1 MNDFQNYKMASDL
14 LDRAEYEIRTNI
26 ERDPF
31 RIFNVFEVLS
41 VQYKEVIMCR
51 MLKDLLDPKGKHGKG
66 NKFLKLFFKVIN
78 ESSGE
83 IVSDEDL
90 DKSYKS
96 NEIVVDCEHEI
107 DDNRRIDIL
116 IRVGARYIPIEVKIY
131 AGEQQNQVQDYLNYC
146 NKMQKQDGSNDKTVL
161 LYLTLDGHNPS
172 AYSVGC
178 KISNESAVPCSEY
191 IEQDCS
197 NEDSIQHEELKE
209 KTKSKDSTKFIDQDK
224 TIIPISFKDEIC
236 RFLEQCI
243 KEADNE
249 SLFSNLKQY
258 LYAIETISGKA
269 STPVKEALVA
279 KLDSKAAFKA
289 VKALDE
295 ALVARKTKF
304 LNSLFEQLE
313 SNLRKFIV
321 EHQPKNLIEIDLDSK
336 DGASSINTSN
346 RSYIT
351 EDNILSPYK
360 GKTLMENKTS
370 VADYYSCSGKVF
382 PSIIFLIGKVK
393 FEQKIFDLA
402 VAFEIEDRPYVG
414 IMLISKKN
422 DGKYYRCNV
431 SHDYHELGEKLKEK
445 LSKIAYLKS
454 FNQENWMLD
463 WRYVSAYGEKYIEK
477 TNDVPIFSNCNDAYF
492 EILESVDKKT
502 LFFENSMRTL
512 MFYLDSCTRKS

>member
-1 MNDFQNYKMASDL
+1 MMNELQNGKIASDL

-51 MLKDLLDPKGKHGKG
+51 MLKELLDPNGKHGKG

-107 DDNRRIDIL
+107 DDNRKIDIL
-116 IRVGARYIPIEVKIY
+116 IRVGARYIPIEVKIR

-146 NKMQKQDGSNDKTVL
+146 NKMQKQEGSNDKTVL

-178 KISNESAVPCSEY
+178 KISNESARPCSEY

-209 KTKSKDSTKFIDQDK
+209 KTKSKGSTKFRDQDK

-249 SLFSNLKQY
+249 SLISNLKQY

-269 STPVKEALVA
+269 STPVIETLSK
-279 KLDSKAAFKA
+279 KLKNKADFKA
-289 VKALDE
+289 VDALNDALAVSKTNFLQELFDLIEKKLKA
-295 ALVARKTKF
+295 KF
-304 LNSLFEQLE
+304 FSNLSKVGQNDQKPNSL
-313 SNLRKFIV
+313 
-321 EHQPKNLIEIDLDSK
+321 
-336 DGASSINTSN
+336 
-346 RSYIT
+346 
-351 EDNILSPYK
+351 PYK
-360 GKTLMENKTS
+360 LLTPYNDDSVLGHGTLVN
-370 VADYYSCSGKVF
+370 YYYQAKVY
-382 PSIIFLIGKVK
+382 PSIIILFGKVNSNGT
-393 FEQKIFDLA
+393 EYYLGIT
-402 VAFEIEDRPYVG
+402 FEIDWKSYVG
-414 IMLISKKN
+414 IIATTKQSDGKFYNCNTCKNDTNLVEELISKLEATNKFT
-422 DGKYYRCNV
+422 
-431 SHDYHELGEKLKEK
+431 SHQR
-445 LSKIAYLKS
+445 STWWI
-454 FNQENWMLD
+454 D
-463 WRYVSAYGEKYIEK
+463 WEYVSANNLFSDKTCTPDFKALNDEYYDLLDHEDKRQKFADKVVERFEKY
-477 TNDVPIFSNCNDAYF
+477 FDALNIVLHNY
-492 EILESVDKKT
+492 
-502 LFFENSMRTL
+502 
-512 MFYLDSCTRKS
+512 

>member
-1 MNDFQNYKMASDL
+1 MMNELQNGKIASDL

-41 VQYKEVIMCR
+41 VQYKEVIVCS
-51 MLKDLLDPKGKHGKG
+51 MLKELLDPNGKHGKG

-178 KISNESAVPCSEY
+178 KISNESAGPCSEY

-197 NEDSIQHEELKE
+197 NEDSIQHEELKD
-209 KTKSKDSTKFIDQDK
+209 KTKSKDSTKFRDQDK

-249 SLFSNLKQY
+249 SLISNLKQY

-269 STPVKEALVA
+269 STPVIETLSK
-279 KLDSKAAFKA
+279 KLKNKADFKA
-289 VKALDE
+289 VDALNDALAVSKTNFLQELFDLIEKKLKA
-295 ALVARKTKF
+295 KF
-304 LNSLFEQLE
+304 FSNLSKVGQNDQKPNSL
-313 SNLRKFIV
+313 
-321 EHQPKNLIEIDLDSK
+321 
-336 DGASSINTSN
+336 
-346 RSYIT
+346 
-351 EDNILSPYK
+351 PYK
-360 GKTLMENKTS
+360 LLTPYNDDSVLGHGTLVN
-370 VADYYSCSGKVF
+370 YYYQAKVY
-382 PSIIFLIGKVK
+382 PSIIILFGKVNSNGT
-393 FEQKIFDLA
+393 EYYLGIT
-402 VAFEIEDRPYVG
+402 FEIDWKSYVG
-414 IMLISKKN
+414 IIATTKQSDGKFYNCNTCKNDTNLVEELISKLEATNKFT
-422 DGKYYRCNV
+422 
-431 SHDYHELGEKLKEK
+431 SHQR
-445 LSKIAYLKS
+445 STWWI
-454 FNQENWMLD
+454 D
-463 WRYVSAYGEKYIEK
+463 WEYVSANNLFSDKTCTPDFKALNDEYYDLLDHEDKRQKFADKVVERFEKY
-477 TNDVPIFSNCNDAYF
+477 FDALNIVLHNY
-492 EILESVDKKT
+492 
-502 LFFENSMRTL
+502 
-512 MFYLDSCTRKS
+512 

>member
-1 MNDFQNYKMASDL
+1 MMNELQNGKIASDL

-31 RIFNVFEVLS
+31 RSFNVFEVLS

-51 MLKDLLDPKGKHGKG
+51 MLKELLDPNGKHGNG

-116 IRVGARYIPIEVKIY
+116 IMVGARYIPIEVKIY

-146 NKMQKQDGSNDKTVL
+146 NKMQKQDGSNDKIVL

-178 KISNESAVPCSEY
+178 KISNESAGPCSEY

-209 KTKSKDSTKFIDQDK
+209 KTKSKDSTKFRDQDK
-224 TIIPISFKDEIC
+224 TIIQISFKDEIC

-258 LYAIETISGKA
+258 LYVIETISGKA
-269 STPVKEALVA
+269 STPVIETLSK
-279 KLDSKAAFKA
+279 KLKNKADFKA
-289 VKALDE
+289 VDALNDALAVSKTNFLQELFDLIEKKLKA
-295 ALVARKTKF
+295 KF
-304 LNSLFEQLE
+304 FSNLSKVGQNDQKPNSL
-313 SNLRKFIV
+313 
-321 EHQPKNLIEIDLDSK
+321 
-336 DGASSINTSN
+336 
-346 RSYIT
+346 
-351 EDNILSPYK
+351 PYK
-360 GKTLMENKTS
+360 LLTPYNDDSVLGHRTLVNY
-370 VADYYSCSGKVF
+370 YYSQAKVY
-382 PSIIFLIGKVK
+382 PSIIILFGKVNSNGT
-393 FEQKIFDLA
+393 EYYLGIT
-402 VAFEIEDRPYVG
+402 FEIDWKSYVG
-414 IMLISKKN
+414 IIATTKQSDGKFYNCNTCKNDTNLVEELISKLEATNKFT
-422 DGKYYRCNV
+422 
-431 SHDYHELGEKLKEK
+431 SHQR
-445 LSKIAYLKS
+445 STWWI
-454 FNQENWMLD
+454 D
-463 WRYVSAYGEKYIEK
+463 WEYVSANNLFSDKTCTPDFKALNDEYYDLLDHEDKRQKFADKVVERFEKY
-477 TNDVPIFSNCNDAYF
+477 FDALNIVLHNY
-492 EILESVDKKT
+492 
-502 LFFENSMRTL
+502 
-512 MFYLDSCTRKS
+512 

>member
-1 MNDFQNYKMASDL
+1 MMNELQNGKIATDL

-131 AGEQQNQVQDYLNYC
+131 AGEQQNQVHDYLNYC

-178 KISNESAVPCSEY
+178 KISNESAGPCSEY

-243 KEADNE
+243 KKADNE

-269 STPVKEALVA
+269 STPVIETLSK
-279 KLDSKAAFKA
+279 KLKNKADFKA
-289 VKALDE
+289 VDALND
-295 ALVARKTKF
+295 ALAVSKTNF
-304 LNSLFEQLE
+304 LQDLFELIE
-313 SNLRKFIV
+313 KKLKAKFFSNLSKV
-321 EHQPKNLIEIDLDSK
+321 GQNDQKPKSL
-336 DGASSINTSN
+336 
-346 RSYIT
+346 
-351 EDNILSPYK
+351 PYK
-360 GKTLMENKTS
+360 LLTPYNDDSVLGHGTL
-370 VADYYSCSGKVF
+370 VDYYYSQAKVY
-382 PSIIFLIGKVK
+382 PSIIILFGKVNSK
-393 FEQKIFDLA
+393 GTEYYLGIT
-402 VAFEIEDRPYVG
+402 FEIDWKSYVG
-414 IMLISKKN
+414 IIATTKQSDGKFYNCNTCKNDTNLVEELISKLEATNKFT
-422 DGKYYRCNV
+422 
-431 SHDYHELGEKLKEK
+431 SHQR
-445 LSKIAYLKS
+445 STWWI
-454 FNQENWMLD
+454 D
-463 WRYVSAYGEKYIEK
+463 WEYVSANNLFSDKTCTPDFKALNDEYYDLLDHEDKRQKFADKVVERFEKYFDALNI
-477 TNDVPIFSNCNDAYF
+477 VLHNC
-492 EILESVDKKT
+492 
-502 LFFENSMRTL
+502 
-512 MFYLDSCTRKS
+512 

>member
-1 MNDFQNYKMASDL
+1 MMNELQNGKIASDL

-51 MLKDLLDPKGKHGKG
+51 MLKELLDPNGKHGKG

-107 DDNRRIDIL
+107 DDNRKIDIL
-116 IRVGARYIPIEVKIY
+116 IRVGARYIPIEVKIR
-131 AGEQQNQVQDYLNYC
+131 AGEQQSQVQDYLNYC
-146 NKMQKQDGSNDKTVL
+146 NKMQKQEGSNDKTVL

-178 KISNESAVPCSEY
+178 KISNESARPCSEY

-209 KTKSKDSTKFIDQDK
+209 KTKSKDSTKFRDQDK

-249 SLFSNLKQY
+249 SLISNLKQY

-269 STPVKEALVA
+269 STPVIETLSK
-279 KLDSKAAFKA
+279 KLKNKADFKA
-289 VKALDE
+289 VDALNDALAVSKTNFLQELFDLIEKKLKA
-295 ALVARKTKF
+295 KF
-304 LNSLFEQLE
+304 FSNLSKVGQNDQKPNSL
-313 SNLRKFIV
+313 
-321 EHQPKNLIEIDLDSK
+321 
-336 DGASSINTSN
+336 
-346 RSYIT
+346 
-351 EDNILSPYK
+351 PYK
-360 GKTLMENKTS
+360 LLTPYNDDSVLGHGTLVN
-370 VADYYSCSGKVF
+370 YYYQAKVY
-382 PSIIFLIGKVK
+382 PSIIILFGKVNSNGT
-393 FEQKIFDLA
+393 EYYLGIT
-402 VAFEIEDRPYVG
+402 FEIDWKSYVG
-414 IMLISKKN
+414 IIATTKQSDGKFYNCNTCKNDTNLVEELISKLEATNKFT
-422 DGKYYRCNV
+422 
-431 SHDYHELGEKLKEK
+431 SHQR
-445 LSKIAYLKS
+445 STWWI
-454 FNQENWMLD
+454 D
-463 WRYVSAYGEKYIEK
+463 WEYVSANNLFSDKTCTPDFKALNDEYYDLLDHEDKRQKFADKVVERFEKY
-477 TNDVPIFSNCNDAYF
+477 FDALNIVLHNY
-492 EILESVDKKT
+492 
-502 LFFENSMRTL
+502 
-512 MFYLDSCTRKS
+512 

>member
-1 MNDFQNYKMASDL
+1 MMNELQNGKIASDL

-51 MLKDLLDPKGKHGKG
+51 MLKELLDPNGKHGKG

-107 DDNRRIDIL
+107 DDNRKIDIL
-116 IRVGARYIPIEVKIY
+116 IRVGARYIPIEVKIR

-146 NKMQKQDGSNDKTVL
+146 NKMQKQEGSNDQTVL

-178 KISNESAVPCSEY
+178 KISNESARPCSEY

-209 KTKSKDSTKFIDQDK
+209 KTKSKDSTKFRDQDK

-249 SLFSNLKQY
+249 SLISNLKQY

-269 STPVKEALVA
+269 STPVIETLSK
-279 KLDSKAAFKA
+279 KLKNKADFKA
-289 VKALDE
+289 VDALNDALAVSKTNFLQELFDLIEKKLKA
-295 ALVARKTKF
+295 KF
-304 LNSLFEQLE
+304 FSNLSKVGQNDQKPNSL
-313 SNLRKFIV
+313 
-321 EHQPKNLIEIDLDSK
+321 
-336 DGASSINTSN
+336 
-346 RSYIT
+346 
-351 EDNILSPYK
+351 PYK
-360 GKTLMENKTS
+360 LLTPYNDDSVLGHGTLVN
-370 VADYYSCSGKVF
+370 YYYQAKVY
-382 PSIIFLIGKVK
+382 PSIIILFGKVNSNGT
-393 FEQKIFDLA
+393 EYYLGIT
-402 VAFEIEDRPYVG
+402 FEIDWKSYVG
-414 IMLISKKN
+414 IIATTKQSDGKFYNCNTCKNDTNLVEELISKLEATNKFT
-422 DGKYYRCNV
+422 
-431 SHDYHELGEKLKEK
+431 SHQR
-445 LSKIAYLKS
+445 STWWI
-454 FNQENWMLD
+454 D
-463 WRYVSAYGEKYIEK
+463 WEYVSANNLFSDKTCTPDFKALNDEYYDLLDHEDKRQKFADKVVERFEKY
-477 TNDVPIFSNCNDAYF
+477 FDALNIVLHNY
-492 EILESVDKKT
+492 
-502 LFFENSMRTL
+502 
-512 MFYLDSCTRKS
+512 

>member
-1 MNDFQNYKMASDL
+1 MNELQNGKIASDL

-51 MLKDLLDPKGKHGKG
+51 MLKELLDPNGKHGKG

-107 DDNRRIDIL
+107 DDNRKIDIL
-116 IRVGARYIPIEVKIY
+116 IRVGARYIPIEVKIR
-131 AGEQQNQVQDYLNYC
+131 AGEQQSQVQDYLNYC
-146 NKMQKQDGSNDKTVL
+146 NKMQKQEGSNDKTVL

-178 KISNESAVPCSEY
+178 KISNESARPCSEY

-209 KTKSKDSTKFIDQDK
+209 KTKSKDSTKFRDQDK

-249 SLFSNLKQY
+249 SLISNLKQY

-269 STPVKEALVA
+269 STPVIETLSK
-279 KLDSKAAFKA
+279 KLKNKADFKA
-289 VKALDE
+289 VDALNDALAVSKTNFLQELFDLIEKKLKA
-295 ALVARKTKF
+295 KF
-304 LNSLFEQLE
+304 FSNLSKVGQNDQKPNSL
-313 SNLRKFIV
+313 
-321 EHQPKNLIEIDLDSK
+321 
-336 DGASSINTSN
+336 
-346 RSYIT
+346 
-351 EDNILSPYK
+351 PYK
-360 GKTLMENKTS
+360 LLTPYNDDSVLGHGTLVN
-370 VADYYSCSGKVF
+370 YYYQAKVY
-382 PSIIFLIGKVK
+382 PSIIILFGKVNSNGT
-393 FEQKIFDLA
+393 EYYLGIT
-402 VAFEIEDRPYVG
+402 FEIDWKSYVG
-414 IMLISKKN
+414 IIATTKQSDGKFYNCNTCKNDTNLVEELISKLEATNKFT
-422 DGKYYRCNV
+422 
-431 SHDYHELGEKLKEK
+431 SHQR
-445 LSKIAYLKS
+445 STWWI
-454 FNQENWMLD
+454 D
-463 WRYVSAYGEKYIEK
+463 WEYVSANNLFSDKTCTPDFKALNDEYYDLLDHEDKRQKFADKVVERFEKY
-477 TNDVPIFSNCNDAYF
+477 FDALNIVLHNY
-492 EILESVDKKT
+492 
-502 LFFENSMRTL
+502 
-512 MFYLDSCTRKS
+512 

>member
-1 MNDFQNYKMASDL
+1 MMNELQNGKIATDL

-131 AGEQQNQVQDYLNYC
+131 AGEQQNQVHDYLNYC

-178 KISNESAVPCSEY
+178 KISNESAGPCSEY

-224 TIIPISFKDEIC
+224 TIIPISFKEEIC

-249 SLFSNLKQY
+249 SLFLNLKQY

-269 STPVKEALVA
+269 STPVIETLSN
-279 KLDSKAAFKA
+279 KLKNKADFKA
-289 VKALDE
+289 VDALNDALAVSKTNFLQDLFDLIEKKLKA
-295 ALVARKTKF
+295 KF
-304 LNSLFEQLE
+304 F
-313 SNLRKFIV
+313 SNLSKV
-321 EHQPKNLIEIDLDSK
+321 GQNDQKPKSL
-336 DGASSINTSN
+336 
-346 RSYIT
+346 
-351 EDNILSPYK
+351 PYK
-360 GKTLMENKTS
+360 LLTPYNDDSVLGHGTLVNY
-370 VADYYSCSGKVF
+370 YYSQAKVY
-382 PSIIFLIGKVK
+382 PSIIILFGKVNSK
-393 FEQKIFDLA
+393 GTEYYLGIT
-402 VAFEIEDRPYVG
+402 FEIDWKSYVG
-414 IMLISKKN
+414 IIATTKQSDGKFYSCNTCKNDTNLVEELISKLEATNKFT
-422 DGKYYRCNV
+422 
-431 SHDYHELGEKLKEK
+431 SHQR
-445 LSKIAYLKS
+445 STWWI
-454 FNQENWMLD
+454 D
-463 WRYVSAYGEKYIEK
+463 WEYVSANNLFSDKTCTPDFKALNDEYYDLLDHEDKRQKFADKVVERFEKYFDALNI
-477 TNDVPIFSNCNDAYF
+477 VLHNC
-492 EILESVDKKT
+492 
-502 LFFENSMRTL
+502 
-512 MFYLDSCTRKS
+512 

>member
-1 MNDFQNYKMASDL
+1 MMNELQNGKIASDL

-51 MLKDLLDPKGKHGKG
+51 MLKEFLDPNGKHGKG

-90 DKSYKS
+90 DNSYKS

-146 NKMQKQDGSNDKTVL
+146 NKMQKQEGSNDKTVL

-178 KISNESAVPCSEY
+178 KISNESAGPCSEY

-209 KTKSKDSTKFIDQDK
+209 KTKSKDSTKFRDQDK

-258 LYAIETISGKA
+258 LYVIETISGKA
-269 STPVKEALVA
+269 STPVIETLSK
-279 KLDSKAAFKA
+279 KLKNKADFKA
-289 VKALDE
+289 VDALNDALAVSKTNFLQELFDLIEKKLKA
-295 ALVARKTKF
+295 KF
-304 LNSLFEQLE
+304 FSNLSKVGQNDQKPNSL
-313 SNLRKFIV
+313 
-321 EHQPKNLIEIDLDSK
+321 
-336 DGASSINTSN
+336 
-346 RSYIT
+346 
-351 EDNILSPYK
+351 PYK
-360 GKTLMENKTS
+360 LLTPYNDDSVLGHGTLVNY
-370 VADYYSCSGKVF
+370 YYSQAKVY
-382 PSIIFLIGKVK
+382 PSIIILFGKVNSNGT
-393 FEQKIFDLA
+393 EYYLGIT
-402 VAFEIEDRPYVG
+402 FEIDWKSYVG
-414 IMLISKKN
+414 IIATTKQSDGKFYNCNTCKNDTNLVEELISKLEATNKFT
-422 DGKYYRCNV
+422 
-431 SHDYHELGEKLKEK
+431 SHQR
-445 LSKIAYLKS
+445 STWWI
-454 FNQENWMLD
+454 D
-463 WRYVSAYGEKYIEK
+463 WEYVSANNLFSDKNCTLDFKALNDEYYDLLDHEDKRQKFADKVVERFEKY
-477 TNDVPIFSNCNDAYF
+477 FDALNIVLHNY
-492 EILESVDKKT
+492 
-502 LFFENSMRTL
+502 
-512 MFYLDSCTRKS
+512 

>member
-1 MNDFQNYKMASDL
+1 MMNELQNGKIASDL

-41 VQYKEVIMCR
+41 VQYKEVIVCR
-51 MLKDLLDPKGKHGKG
+51 MLKELLDPNGKHGKG

-178 KISNESAVPCSEY
+178 KISNESAGPCSEY

-197 NEDSIQHEELKE
+197 NEDSIQHEELKD
-209 KTKSKDSTKFIDQDK
+209 KTKSKDSTKFRDQDK

-249 SLFSNLKQY
+249 SLISNLKQY

-269 STPVKEALVA
+269 STPVIETLSK
-279 KLDSKAAFKA
+279 KLKNKADFKA
-289 VKALDE
+289 VDALNDALAVSKTNFLQELFDLIEKKLKA
-295 ALVARKTKF
+295 KF
-304 LNSLFEQLE
+304 FSNLSKVGQNDQKPNSL
-313 SNLRKFIV
+313 
-321 EHQPKNLIEIDLDSK
+321 
-336 DGASSINTSN
+336 
-346 RSYIT
+346 
-351 EDNILSPYK
+351 PYK
-360 GKTLMENKTS
+360 LLTPYNDDSVLGHGTLVN
-370 VADYYSCSGKVF
+370 YYYQAKVY
-382 PSIIFLIGKVK
+382 PSIIILFGKVNSNGT
-393 FEQKIFDLA
+393 EYYLGIT
-402 VAFEIEDRPYVG
+402 FEIDWKSYVG
-414 IMLISKKN
+414 IIATTKQSDGKFYNCNTCKNDTNLVEELISKLEATNKFT
-422 DGKYYRCNV
+422 
-431 SHDYHELGEKLKEK
+431 SHQR
-445 LSKIAYLKS
+445 STWWI
-454 FNQENWMLD
+454 D
-463 WRYVSAYGEKYIEK
+463 WEYVSANNLFSDKTCTPDFKALNDEYYDLLDHEDKRQKFADKVVERFEKY
-477 TNDVPIFSNCNDAYF
+477 FDALNIVLHNY
-492 EILESVDKKT
+492 
-502 LFFENSMRTL
+502 
-512 MFYLDSCTRKS
+512 

>member
-1 MNDFQNYKMASDL
+1 MMNELKNGKIASDL
-14 LDRAEYEIRTNI
+14 LDRAEYEKRTNI

-41 VQYKEVIMCR
+41 VQYTEVIMCR
-51 MLKDLLDPKGKHGKG
+51 MLKELLDPNGKHGKG

-116 IRVGARYIPIEVKIY
+116 IRVGARYIPIEVKIR

-146 NKMQKQDGSNDKTVL
+146 NKMQKQEGSNDKTVL

-178 KISNESAVPCSEY
+178 KISNESARPCSEY

-209 KTKSKDSTKFIDQDK
+209 KTKSKDSTKFRDQDK

-269 STPVKEALVA
+269 STPVIETLSK
-279 KLDSKAAFKA
+279 KLKNKADFKA
-289 VKALDE
+289 VYALKDALD
-295 ALVARKTKF
+295 VSKTNF
-304 LNSLFEQLE
+304 LQELFELIE
-313 SNLRKFIV
+313 KKLKANFFSNLSKV
-321 EHQPKNLIEIDLDSK
+321 GQNDQKPKSL
-336 DGASSINTSN
+336 
-346 RSYIT
+346 
-351 EDNILSPYK
+351 PYK
-360 GKTLMENKTS
+360 LLTPYNDDSVLGHRTLVNY
-370 VADYYSCSGKVF
+370 YYSKAKVY
-382 PSIIFLIGKVK
+382 PSIIILFDKVNFK
-393 FEQKIFDLA
+393 GTEYYLGIT
-402 VAFEIEDRPYVG
+402 FEIECKSYVG
-414 IMLISKKN
+414 IIATTKKSDGKFYYCDDTCKNDTNLVEELISKLEATNKFT
-422 DGKYYRCNV
+422 
-431 SHDYHELGEKLKEK
+431 SHQRNSGY
-445 LSKIAYLKS
+445 I
-454 FNQENWMLD
+454 D
-463 WRYVSAYGEKYIEK
+463 WVYVSANNLVSDEKCTPDFKDKEFNDEYYDLLDHEDKRQKFADKVVEQFEKYFDALNI
-477 TNDVPIFSNCNDAYF
+477 VLHNC
-492 EILESVDKKT
+492 
-502 LFFENSMRTL
+502 
-512 MFYLDSCTRKS
+512 

>member
-1 MNDFQNYKMASDL
+1 MMNELQNGKIASDL

-51 MLKDLLDPKGKHGKG
+51 MLKELLDPNGKHGKG
-66 NKFLKLFFKVIN
+66 NKFLKLFFKVTN

-146 NKMQKQDGSNDKTVL
+146 NKMQKQDGSNDKSVL

-178 KISNESAVPCSEY
+178 KISNESAGPCSEY

-197 NEDSIQHEELKE
+197 NEDSIQHEELKD
-209 KTKSKDSTKFIDQDK
+209 KTKSKDSTKFREQDK

-269 STPVKEALVA
+269 STPVIETLSK
-279 KLDSKAAFKA
+279 KLKNKADFKA
-289 VKALDE
+289 VDALND
-295 ALVARKTKF
+295 ALAVSKTNF
-304 LNSLFEQLE
+304 LQKLFELIE
-313 SNLRKFIV
+313 KKLKAKFFSNLSKV
-321 EHQPKNLIEIDLDSK
+321 GQNDQKPKSL
-336 DGASSINTSN
+336 
-346 RSYIT
+346 
-351 EDNILSPYK
+351 PYK
-360 GKTLMENKTS
+360 LLTPYNDYDSVLGCRTLVN
-370 VADYYSCSGKVF
+370 DYYSQAKVY
-382 PSIIFLIGKVK
+382 PSIIILFGKKVNSK
-393 FEQKIFDLA
+393 GTEYYFGIT
-402 VAFEIEDRPYVG
+402 FEIEWKSYVG
-414 IMLISKKN
+414 IIAITKQSDGKFYYCDTSKNDTNLTNLLEELISKLEATNKFT
-422 DGKYYRCNV
+422 
-431 SHDYHELGEKLKEK
+431 SHHREDTRYGY
-445 LSKIAYLKS
+445 I
-454 FNQENWMLD
+454 D
-463 WRYVSAYGEKYIEK
+463 WEYVSANNLFSDKTCTPDFKALNDEYYDLLDHEEKRQKFADKVVERFEKYFDALNI
-477 TNDVPIFSNCNDAYF
+477 VLHNC
-492 EILESVDKKT
+492 
-502 LFFENSMRTL
+502 
-512 MFYLDSCTRKS
+512 

>member
-1 MNDFQNYKMASDL
+1 MNELQNGKIATDL

-131 AGEQQNQVQDYLNYC
+131 AGEQQNQVHDYLNYC

-178 KISNESAVPCSEY
+178 KISNESAGPCSEY

-243 KEADNE
+243 KKADNE

-269 STPVKEALVA
+269 STPVIETLSK
-279 KLDSKAAFKA
+279 KLKNKADFKA
-289 VKALDE
+289 VDALND
-295 ALVARKTKF
+295 ALAVSKTNF
-304 LNSLFEQLE
+304 LQDLFELIE
-313 SNLRKFIV
+313 KKLKAKFFSNLSKV
-321 EHQPKNLIEIDLDSK
+321 GQNNQKPKSL
-336 DGASSINTSN
+336 
-346 RSYIT
+346 
-351 EDNILSPYK
+351 PYK
-360 GKTLMENKTS
+360 LLTPYNDDSVLGHGTL
-370 VADYYSCSGKVF
+370 VDYYYSQAKVY
-382 PSIIFLIGKVK
+382 PSIIILFGKVNSK
-393 FEQKIFDLA
+393 GTEYYLGIT
-402 VAFEIEDRPYVG
+402 FEIDWKSYVG
-414 IMLISKKN
+414 IIATTKQSDGKFYNCNTCKNDTNLVEELISKLEATNKFT
-422 DGKYYRCNV
+422 
-431 SHDYHELGEKLKEK
+431 SHQR
-445 LSKIAYLKS
+445 STWWI
-454 FNQENWMLD
+454 D
-463 WRYVSAYGEKYIEK
+463 WEYVSANNLFSDKTCTPDFKALNDEYYDLLDHEDKRQKFADKVVERFEKYFDALNI
-477 TNDVPIFSNCNDAYF
+477 VLHNC
-492 EILESVDKKT
+492 
-502 LFFENSMRTL
+502 
-512 MFYLDSCTRKS
+512 

>member
-1 MNDFQNYKMASDL
+1 MNELQNGKIATDL

-51 MLKDLLDPKGKHGKG
+51 MLKDLLDPKGKHGKC

-131 AGEQQNQVQDYLNYC
+131 AGEQQNQVHDYLNYC

-178 KISNESAVPCSEY
+178 KISNESAGPCSEY

-243 KEADNE
+243 KKADNE

-269 STPVKEALVA
+269 STPVIETLSK
-279 KLDSKAAFKA
+279 KLKNKADFKA
-289 VKALDE
+289 VDALKD
-295 ALVARKTKF
+295 ALAVSKTNF
-304 LNSLFEQLE
+304 LQDLFELIE
-313 SNLRKFIV
+313 KKLKAKFFSNLSKV
-321 EHQPKNLIEIDLDSK
+321 GQNDQKPKSL
-336 DGASSINTSN
+336 
-346 RSYIT
+346 
-351 EDNILSPYK
+351 PYK
-360 GKTLMENKTS
+360 LLTPYNDDSVLGHGTLVNY
-370 VADYYSCSGKVF
+370 YYSQAKVY
-382 PSIIFLIGKVK
+382 PSIIILFGKVNSK
-393 FEQKIFDLA
+393 GTEYYLGIT
-402 VAFEIEDRPYVG
+402 FEIDWKSYVG
-414 IMLISKKN
+414 IIATTKQSDGKFYNCNTCKNDTNLVEELISKLEATNKFT
-422 DGKYYRCNV
+422 
-431 SHDYHELGEKLKEK
+431 SHQR
-445 LSKIAYLKS
+445 STWWI
-454 FNQENWMLD
+454 D
-463 WRYVSAYGEKYIEK
+463 WEYVSANNLFSDKTCTPDFKALNDEYYDLLDHEDKRQKFADKVVERFEKYFDALNI
-477 TNDVPIFSNCNDAYF
+477 VLHNC
-492 EILESVDKKT
+492 
-502 LFFENSMRTL
+502 
-512 MFYLDSCTRKS
+512 

>member
-1 MNDFQNYKMASDL
+1 MMNELQNGKIASDL

-51 MLKDLLDPKGKHGKG
+51 MLKELLDPNGKHGKG

-107 DDNRRIDIL
+107 DDNRKIDIL
-116 IRVGARYIPIEVKIY
+116 IRVGARYIPIEVKIR

-146 NKMQKQDGSNDKTVL
+146 NKMQKQEGSNDKTVL

-178 KISNESAVPCSEY
+178 KISNESARPCSEY

-209 KTKSKDSTKFIDQDK
+209 KTKSKDSTKFRDQDK

-249 SLFSNLKQY
+249 SLISNLKQY

-269 STPVKEALVA
+269 STPVIETLSK
-279 KLDSKAAFKA
+279 KLKNKADFKA
-289 VKALDE
+289 VDALNDALAVSKTNFLQELFDLIEKKLKA
-295 ALVARKTKF
+295 KF
-304 LNSLFEQLE
+304 FSNLSKVGQNDQKPNSL
-313 SNLRKFIV
+313 
-321 EHQPKNLIEIDLDSK
+321 
-336 DGASSINTSN
+336 
-346 RSYIT
+346 
-351 EDNILSPYK
+351 PYK
-360 GKTLMENKTS
+360 LLTPYNDDSVLGHGTLVN
-370 VADYYSCSGKVF
+370 YYYQAKVY
-382 PSIIFLIGKVK
+382 PSIIILFGKVNSNGT
-393 FEQKIFDLA
+393 EYYLGIT
-402 VAFEIEDRPYVG
+402 FEIDWKSYVG
-414 IMLISKKN
+414 IIATTKQSDGKFYNCNTCKNDTNLVEELISKLEATNKFT
-422 DGKYYRCNV
+422 
-431 SHDYHELGEKLKEK
+431 SHQR
-445 LSKIAYLKS
+445 STWWI
-454 FNQENWMLD
+454 D
-463 WRYVSAYGEKYIEK
+463 WEYVSANNLFSDKTCTPDFKALNDEYYDLLDHEDKRQKFADKVVERFEKY
-477 TNDVPIFSNCNDAYF
+477 FDALNIVLHNY
-492 EILESVDKKT
+492 
-502 LFFENSMRTL
+502 
-512 MFYLDSCTRKS
+512 

>member
-1 MNDFQNYKMASDL
+1 MMNELQNGKIASDL

-41 VQYKEVIMCR
+41 VQYKEVIVCR
-51 MLKDLLDPKGKHGKG
+51 MLKELLDPNGKHGKG

-178 KISNESAVPCSEY
+178 KISNESAGPCSEY

-197 NEDSIQHEELKE
+197 NEDSVQHEELKD
-209 KTKSKDSTKFIDQDK
+209 KTKSKDSTKFRDQDK

-249 SLFSNLKQY
+249 SLISNLKQY

-269 STPVKEALVA
+269 STPVIETLSK
-279 KLDSKAAFKA
+279 KLKNKADFKA
-289 VKALDE
+289 VDALNDALAVSKTNFLQELFDLIEKKLKA
-295 ALVARKTKF
+295 KF
-304 LNSLFEQLE
+304 FSNLSKVGQNDQKPNSL
-313 SNLRKFIV
+313 
-321 EHQPKNLIEIDLDSK
+321 
-336 DGASSINTSN
+336 
-346 RSYIT
+346 
-351 EDNILSPYK
+351 PYK
-360 GKTLMENKTS
+360 LLTPYNDDSVLGHGTLVN
-370 VADYYSCSGKVF
+370 YYYQAKVY
-382 PSIIFLIGKVK
+382 PSIIILFGKVNSNGT
-393 FEQKIFDLA
+393 EYYLGIT
-402 VAFEIEDRPYVG
+402 FEIDWKSYVG
-414 IMLISKKN
+414 IIATTKQSDGKFYNCNTCKNDTNLVEELISKLEATNKFT
-422 DGKYYRCNV
+422 
-431 SHDYHELGEKLKEK
+431 SHQR
-445 LSKIAYLKS
+445 STWWI
-454 FNQENWMLD
+454 D
-463 WRYVSAYGEKYIEK
+463 WEYVSANNLFSDKTCTPDFKALNDEYYDLLDHEDKRQKFADKVVERFEKY
-477 TNDVPIFSNCNDAYF
+477 FDALNIVLHNY
-492 EILESVDKKT
+492 
-502 LFFENSMRTL
+502 
-512 MFYLDSCTRKS
+512 

>member
-1 MNDFQNYKMASDL
+1 MMNELQNGKIASDL

-51 MLKDLLDPKGKHGKG
+51 MLKEFLDPNGKHGKG

-90 DKSYKS
+90 DNSYKS

-146 NKMQKQDGSNDKTVL
+146 NKMQKQEGSNDKTVL

-178 KISNESAVPCSEY
+178 KISNESARPCSEY

-197 NEDSIQHEELKE
+197 NEDSIQHEELK
-209 KTKSKDSTKFIDQDK
+209 DK

-269 STPVKEALVA
+269 STPVIETLSK
-279 KLDSKAAFKA
+279 KLKNKADFKA
-289 VKALDE
+289 VDALNDALD
-295 ALVARKTKF
+295 VSKTNF
-304 LNSLFEQLE
+304 LQELFELIE
-313 SNLRKFIV
+313 KKLKAKFFSNLSKV
-321 EHQPKNLIEIDLDSK
+321 GQNDQKPKSL
-336 DGASSINTSN
+336 
-346 RSYIT
+346 
-351 EDNILSPYK
+351 PYK
-360 GKTLMENKTS
+360 LLTPYNDDSVLGGKTLVNYY
-370 VADYYSCSGKVF
+370 YYSKAKF
-382 PSIIFLIGKVK
+382 YPSIIILFDKVNFK
-393 FEQKIFDLA
+393 GTEYYLGIT
-402 VAFEIEDRPYVG
+402 FEIDWKSYVG
-414 IMLISKKN
+414 IIATTKQSDGKFYNCNTCKNDTNLVEELISKLEATNKFT
-422 DGKYYRCNV
+422 
-431 SHDYHELGEKLKEK
+431 SHQRDPGY
-445 LSKIAYLKS
+445 I
-454 FNQENWMLD
+454 D
-463 WRYVSAYGEKYIEK
+463 WVYVSANNLVSDEKCTPDFKEFNDEYYDLLDHEDKRQKFADKVVEQFEKYFDALNI
-477 TNDVPIFSNCNDAYF
+477 VLHNC
-492 EILESVDKKT
+492 
-502 LFFENSMRTL
+502 
-512 MFYLDSCTRKS
+512 

>member
-1 MNDFQNYKMASDL
+1 MNELQNGKIASDL

-51 MLKDLLDPKGKHGKG
+51 MLKELLDPNGKHGNG

-116 IRVGARYIPIEVKIY
+116 IMVGARYIPIEVKIY

-146 NKMQKQDGSNDKTVL
+146 NKMQKQDGSNDKIVL

-178 KISNESAVPCSEY
+178 KISNESAGPCSEY

-209 KTKSKDSTKFIDQDK
+209 KTKSKDSTKFRDQDK

-258 LYAIETISGKA
+258 LYVIETISGKA
-269 STPVKEALVA
+269 STPVIETLSK
-279 KLDSKAAFKA
+279 KLKNKADFKA
-289 VKALDE
+289 VDALNDALAVSKTNFLQELFDLIEKKLKA
-295 ALVARKTKF
+295 KF
-304 LNSLFEQLE
+304 FSNLSKVGQNDQKPNSL
-313 SNLRKFIV
+313 
-321 EHQPKNLIEIDLDSK
+321 
-336 DGASSINTSN
+336 
-346 RSYIT
+346 
-351 EDNILSPYK
+351 PYK
-360 GKTLMENKTS
+360 LLTPYNDDSVLGHGTLVNY
-370 VADYYSCSGKVF
+370 YYSQAKVY
-382 PSIIFLIGKVK
+382 PSIIILFGKVNSNGT
-393 FEQKIFDLA
+393 EYYLGIT
-402 VAFEIEDRPYVG
+402 FEIDWKSYVG
-414 IMLISKKN
+414 IIATTKQSDGKFYNCNTCKNDTNLVEELISKLEATNKFT
-422 DGKYYRCNV
+422 
-431 SHDYHELGEKLKEK
+431 SHQR
-445 LSKIAYLKS
+445 STWWI
-454 FNQENWMLD
+454 D
-463 WRYVSAYGEKYIEK
+463 WEYVSANNLFSDKTCTPDFKALNDEYYDLLDHEDKRQKFADKVVERFEKY
-477 TNDVPIFSNCNDAYF
+477 FDALNIVLHNY
-492 EILESVDKKT
+492 
-502 LFFENSMRTL
+502 
-512 MFYLDSCTRKS
+512 

>member
-1 MNDFQNYKMASDL
+1 MMNELQNGKIATDL

-131 AGEQQNQVQDYLNYC
+131 AGEQQNQVHDYLNYC

-178 KISNESAVPCSEY
+178 KISNESAGPCSEY

-243 KEADNE
+243 KKADNE

-269 STPVKEALVA
+269 STPVIETLSK
-279 KLDSKAAFKA
+279 KLKNKADFKA
-289 VKALDE
+289 VDALND
-295 ALVARKTKF
+295 ALAVSKTNF
-304 LNSLFEQLE
+304 LQDLFELIE
-313 SNLRKFIV
+313 KKLKAKFFSNLSKV
-321 EHQPKNLIEIDLDSK
+321 GQNDQKPKSL
-336 DGASSINTSN
+336 
-346 RSYIT
+346 
-351 EDNILSPYK
+351 PYK
-360 GKTLMENKTS
+360 LLTPYNDDSVLGHGTLVNY
-370 VADYYSCSGKVF
+370 YYSQAKF
-382 PSIIFLIGKVK
+382 YPSIIILFGKVNSK
-393 FEQKIFDLA
+393 GTEYYLGIT
-402 VAFEIEDRPYVG
+402 FEIDWKSYVG
-414 IMLISKKN
+414 IIATTKQSDGKFYNCNTCKNDTNLVEELISKLEATNKFT
-422 DGKYYRCNV
+422 
-431 SHDYHELGEKLKEK
+431 SHQR
-445 LSKIAYLKS
+445 STWWI
-454 FNQENWMLD
+454 D
-463 WRYVSAYGEKYIEK
+463 WEYVSANNLFSDKTCTPDFKALNDEYYDLLDHEDKRQKFADKVVERFEKYFDALNI
-477 TNDVPIFSNCNDAYF
+477 VLHNC
-492 EILESVDKKT
+492 
-502 LFFENSMRTL
+502 
-512 MFYLDSCTRKS
+512 